1 MKFKIDRPINGSYT
15 LKITHEETDDFS
27 WVKKYG
33 ERTIEKE
40 RLDFIRIDDQV
51 IKGWIDDDGV
61 GHRTRIETN
70 EIIEVNTLEELYA
83 ITKEN
88 EGKIVFSTNRWR
100 KDLDG
105 WIEIYDDYRE

>member
-40 RLDFIRIDDQV
+40 RLDFIR
-51 IKGWIDDDGV
+51 IDDDGV